1 MYHGSLKNNS
11 KKNCQRLATVATKVY
26 KDKYIMIIILLVPNS
41 TLCSYCRY

>member
-26 KDKYIMIIILLVPNS
+26 KDNFKMNN
-41 TLCSYCRY
+41 